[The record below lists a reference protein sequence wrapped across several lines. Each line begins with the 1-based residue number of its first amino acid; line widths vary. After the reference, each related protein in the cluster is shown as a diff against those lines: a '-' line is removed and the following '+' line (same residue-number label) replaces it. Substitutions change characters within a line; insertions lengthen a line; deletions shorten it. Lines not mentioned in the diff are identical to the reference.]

1 MQRGSRIQARR
12 VPLCLSQDFFCQELE
27 RTFLACRGVGLTA
40 DSPAREHDLGCFAF
54 Q

>member
-1 MQRGSRIQARR
+1 MQRGSWIKARR
-12 VPLCLSQDFFCQELE
+12 LPPCLLQAFFCQELE

-40 DSPAREHDLGCFAF
+40 DSPAWERDLGCFAF